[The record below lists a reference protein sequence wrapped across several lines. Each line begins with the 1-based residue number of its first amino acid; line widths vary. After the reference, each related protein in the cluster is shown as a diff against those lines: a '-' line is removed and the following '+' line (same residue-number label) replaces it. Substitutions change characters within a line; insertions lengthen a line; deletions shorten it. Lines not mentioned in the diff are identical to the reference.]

1 MKSKNQ
7 NLPLVSIILPVY
19 NNERFLLDCLKSLSN
34 QTYKNIEIIAID
46 DLSKDK
52 SFRILK
58 NFKKTEKRLKIYRN
72 VKHYGLRI
80 TLNRCLSKAKGKLI
94 AFMNPHDLSSPQ
106 RIKKQ
111 FKYLTANPKIA
122 ALGVQ
127 CNLIDKRNRNVD
139 QIIFPESHEEIQKA
153 LFGELAIQ
161 FDSLMINKEA
171 LPKDLLRF
179 ESEDAGMIYKDLLLK
194 IAAYGQLSNLTGFFY
209 RKRKDSNFNTD
220 SRLNQLLTLIKLW
233 LKSTAL
239 YDYHPSFRSLFF
251 PLLNTR

>member
-1 MKSKNQ
+1 MKIKNQ
-7 NLPLVSIILPVY
+7 NLPLVSIILPIF
-19 NNERFLLDCLKSLSN
+19 NSEKFLLDCLKSLSS

-46 DLSKDK
+46 DFSKDK
-52 SFRILK
+52 SFRVLK
-58 NFKKTEKRLKIYRN
+58 NFKKTELRLRIYKN
-72 VKHYGLRI
+72 VKRYGLRI

-94 AFMNPHDLSSPQ
+94 AFMNPSDLSSSQ

-111 FKYLTANPKIA
+111 TKYLTANSKIA
-122 ALGVQ
+122 AVGVQ
-127 CNLIDKRNRNVD
+127 CNLINERNRTID
-139 QIIFPESHEEIQKA
+139 RISFPKNHEEIQKA

-194 IAAYGQLSNLTGFFY
+194 IVAYGQLANLSEFLY
-209 RKRKDSNFNTD
+209 RKRKDLNFNTN
-220 SRLNQLLTLIKLW
+220 SRLIQLLTFIKLW
-233 LKSTAL
+233 LKSTAI
-239 YDYHPSFRSLFF
+239 YDYRPSFRSLFF